1 MPENIGSA
9 SGSEE
14 IYNTSIPQLSENA
27 DIQTAFRL
35 YHYGEDTNTPSRP
48 FPENSIVSHL
58 DNLND
63 SKINKLPK
71 QLNGQD
77 LNGFAESGFYIQE
90 SNPIAGAPNYPSAFA
105 GLLTVV
111 SNITEGIIFQQYQVI
126 GASEGG
132 TPNRSQNK
140 TWWRFYFGGTWRSW
154 RTFVDSD
161 TLPSL
166 LTNYYTRLDVDTT
179 FLTIATAASTYITQ
193 AEADARLYL
202 LENVQTGNY
211 TLQLSDLN
219 KVIAVNNVAPA
230 TITIPTNSV
239 AFPIGSVVN
248 VYAMTDQS
256 VTIAPEN
263 ETVQV
268 RNAGV
273 LFEQYTEISLRK
285 RGLNEWVA
293 SGNIL

>member
-1 MPENIGSA
+1 M
-9 SGSEE
+9 
-14 IYNTSIPQLSENA
+14 
-27 DIQTAFRL
+27 
-35 YHYGEDTNTPSRP
+35 DT
-48 FPENSIVSHL
+48 
-58 DNLND
+58 
-63 SKINKLPK
+63 K
-71 QLNGQD
+71 
-77 LNGFAESGFYIQE
+77 
-90 SNPIAGAPNYPSAFA
+90 
-105 GLLTVV
+105 
-111 SNITEGIIFQQYQVI
+111 
-126 GASEGG
+126 
-132 TPNRSQNK
+132 
-140 TWWRFYFGGTWRSW
+140 
-154 RTFVDSD
+154 
-161 TLPSL
+161 
-166 LTNYYTRLDVDTT
+166 